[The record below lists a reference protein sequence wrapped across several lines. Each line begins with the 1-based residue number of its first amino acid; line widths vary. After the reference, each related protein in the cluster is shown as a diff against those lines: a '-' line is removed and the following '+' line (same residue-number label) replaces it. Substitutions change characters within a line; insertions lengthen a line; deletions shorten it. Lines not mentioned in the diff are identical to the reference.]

1 MGKVTRSQDRT
12 TSDGSDNELLA
23 PPLPVLDRPVAVA
36 LLDLL
41 RRATA
46 VEQSEPPVER
56 DDEAVRS

>member
-1 MGKVTRSQDRT
+1 MGKVTRSQDQIA
-12 TSDGSDNELLA
+12 SDGSDIELLA
-23 PPLPVLDRPVAVA
+23 PPLPVLDRPVTVA

-41 RRATA
+41 RRAIA

>member
-12 TSDGSDNELLA
+12 ASHGSDIEFLA

-41 RRATA
+41 RRAAA
-46 VEQSEPPVER
+46 VEQPEPPVER

>member
-12 TSDGSDNELLA
+12 ASDTSDIELLA
-23 PPLPVLDRPVAVA
+23 PPLPVLDRPVAAA

-41 RRATA
+41 RRAAA
-46 VEQSEPPVER
+46 VEQPEPPVGR